1 MSIDDVLKLVNA
13 GYTREEIDKMQQ
25 TPGNDQGHD
34 QSNDQGN
41 NQGHDQ
47 SNDQGNNQGHD
58 QSNDQGN
65 NQGNN
70 QGNDQ
75 SNDQGSNQE
84 LEQLRQE
91 LTQTQTELKNLVK
104 QMQSNNLKT
113 ASVNIVPDADL
124 EKKTDAALAELIR
137 PTIKKED

>member
-25 TPGNDQGHD
+25 APGNE
-34 QSNDQGN
+34 QGN
-41 NQGHDQ
+41 EQG
-47 SNDQGNNQGHD
+47 
-58 QSNDQGN
+58 NDQGN
-65 NQGNN
+65 NQGNEQGN
-70 QGNDQ
+70 EQGNDRGNNQGNEQGNDQ
-75 SNDQGSNQE
+75 GRNQE
-84 LEQLRQE
+84 IDQLRQE

-113 ASVNIVPDADL
+113 ASVNLVPDADL

-137 PTIKKED
+137 PTIKKEDK

>member
-1 MSIDDVLKLVNA
+1 MNIDDVLKLVNA
-13 GYTREEIDKMQQ
+13 GYTRDEIDKMQQ
-25 TPGNDQGHD
+25 AQGNDQGSDHG
-34 QSNDQGN
+34 NDQGSDH
-41 NQGHDQ
+41 G
-47 SNDQGNNQGHD
+47 NDQG
-58 QSNDQGN
+58 SE
-65 NQGNN
+65 

-75 SNDQGSNQE
+75 GSEQVNDQGSNQE

-104 QMQSNNLKT
+104 QMQTNNLKT

-137 PTIKKED
+137 PTIKKEE

>member
-1 MSIDDVLKLVNA
+1 MNIDDVLKLVNA

-25 TPGNDQGHD
+25 AQGNDQGSDHG
-34 QSNDQGN
+34 NEQGRE
-41 NQGHDQ
+41 
-47 SNDQGNNQGHD
+47 
-58 QSNDQGN
+58 
-65 NQGNN
+65 

-75 SNDQGSNQE
+75 GSEQVNDQGGEQGNDQGSNQE

-104 QMQSNNLKT
+104 QMQTNNLKT

>member
-1 MSIDDVLKLVNA
+1 MTIDDVLKLVNA

-25 TPGNDQGHD
+25 APGNDPGSGPD
-34 QSNDQGN
+34 PDPDPDPGPGPDPDPDPNPDNDP
-41 NQGHDQ
+41 
-47 SNDQGNNQGHD
+47 
-58 QSNDQGN
+58 
-65 NQGNN
+65 
-70 QGNDQ
+70 
-75 SNDQGSNQE
+75 GSNQE

-113 ASVNIVPDADL
+113 ASVNIVPDDDL
-124 EKKTDAALAELIR
+124 AKKTDAALAELIR

>member
-1 MSIDDVLKLVNA
+1 MNIDDVLKLVNA

-25 TPGNDQGHD
+25 AQGNEQGNEQGNDQG
-34 QSNDQGN
+34 NE
-41 NQGHDQ
+41 
-47 SNDQGNNQGHD
+47 
-58 QSNDQGN
+58 
-65 NQGNN
+65 

-75 SNDQGSNQE
+75 SNEQGNDQGSDHGNDQGRNQE

-104 QMQSNNLKT
+104 QMQTNNLKT

>member
-25 TPGNDQGHD
+25 AQGNDQGSDHG
-34 QSNDQGN
+34 NDQGSDH
-41 NQGHDQ
+41 G
-47 SNDQGNNQGHD
+47 NDQG
-58 QSNDQGN
+58 SE
-65 NQGNN
+65 

-75 SNDQGSNQE
+75 GSEQVNDQGSNQE

-104 QMQSNNLKT
+104 QMQTNNLKT

-137 PTIKKED
+137 PTIKKEE

>member
-25 TPGNDQGHD
+25 AQGNDQGSE
-34 QSNDQGN
+34 QGNDQG
-41 NQGHDQ
+41 
-47 SNDQGNNQGHD
+47 SEQGND
-58 QSNDQGN
+58 
-65 NQGNN
+65 

-75 SNDQGSNQE
+75 SSEQGNDQGTDQGSTQE

-104 QMQSNNLKT
+104 QMQTNNLKT

-137 PTIKKED
+137 PTIKKEE

>member
-25 TPGNDQGHD
+25 AQGNDQG
-34 QSNDQGN
+34 GE
-41 NQGHDQ
+41 
-47 SNDQGNNQGHD
+47 
-58 QSNDQGN
+58 
-65 NQGNN
+65 

-75 SNDQGSNQE
+75 GSEQGTDQGSEQGNDQGSEQGSTQE

-124 EKKTDAALAELIR
+124 EKKTDEALAELIR
-137 PTIKKED
+137 PTIKKEE

>member
-25 TPGNDQGHD
+25 AQGNDQGSE
-34 QSNDQGN
+34 QGNDQG
-41 NQGHDQ
+41 
-47 SNDQGNNQGHD
+47 SEQGND
-58 QSNDQGN
+58 
-65 NQGNN
+65 

-75 SNDQGSNQE
+75 SSEQGNDQGTDQGSTQE

-104 QMQSNNLKT
+104 QMQTNNLKT

>member
-1 MSIDDVLKLVNA
+1 MTIDDVLKLVNA

-25 TPGNDQGHD
+25 APGNDPGHVSD
-34 QSNDQGN
+34 PDP
-41 NQGHDQ
+41 
-47 SNDQGNNQGHD
+47 
-58 QSNDQGN
+58 
-65 NQGNN
+65 
-70 QGNDQ
+70 GNDPGHV
-75 SNDQGSNQE
+75 SDPDPGNDPGHVSDPDPGSNQE

-104 QMQSNNLKT
+104 QMQINNLKT

>member
-1 MSIDDVLKLVNA
+1 MTIDDILKLVNA

-25 TPGNDQGHD
+25 APGNNPDPDPGPGPDPDPGPDPGPDPDPGNDP
-34 QSNDQGN
+34 
-41 NQGHDQ
+41 
-47 SNDQGNNQGHD
+47 
-58 QSNDQGN
+58 
-65 NQGNN
+65 
-70 QGNDQ
+70 
-75 SNDQGSNQE
+75 GSNQE

-113 ASVNIVPDADL
+113 ASVNIVPDDDL
-124 EKKTDAALAELIR
+124 AKKTDAALAELIR

>member
-1 MSIDDVLKLVNA
+1 MNIDDVLKLVNA

-25 TPGNDQGHD
+25 TPGQNP
-34 QSNDQGN
+34 
-41 NQGHDQ
+41 
-47 SNDQGNNQGHD
+47 
-58 QSNDQGN
+58 
-65 NQGNN
+65 
-70 QGNDQ
+70 GNDPGQ
-75 SNDQGSNQE
+75 NPGSNQE

-104 QMQSNNLKT
+104 QMQANNLKT

>member
-13 GYTREEIDKMQQ
+13 GYTREEIDKMTQDPGQ
-25 TPGNDQGHD
+25 NPGNDPSDNPGQDPGSD
-34 QSNDQGN
+34 PGQDPGQ
-41 NQGHDQ
+41 DP
-47 SNDQGNNQGHD
+47 
-58 QSNDQGN
+58 
-65 NQGNN
+65 
-70 QGNDQ
+70 
-75 SNDQGSNQE
+75 GSNQE

-91 LTQTQTELKNLVK
+91 LTQTQTQLKELVK

-113 ASVNIVPDADL
+113 ASVNIIPDADL

>member
-1 MSIDDVLKLVNA
+1 MNIDDVLKLVNA
-13 GYTREEIDKMQQ
+13 GYTRDEIDKMQQ
-25 TPGNDQGHD
+25 AQGTDQGSDHGNDQG
-34 QSNDQGN
+34 SE
-41 NQGHDQ
+41 
-47 SNDQGNNQGHD
+47 
-58 QSNDQGN
+58 
-65 NQGNN
+65 

-75 SNDQGSNQE
+75 GSEQVNDQGGEQGNDQGSNQE

-104 QMQSNNLKT
+104 QMQTNNLKT

-137 PTIKKED
+137 PTIKKEE

>member
-1 MSIDDVLKLVNA
+1 MNIDDVLKLVNA
-13 GYTREEIDKMQQ
+13 GYTREEIDKMTQD
-25 TPGNDQGHD
+25 PGQDPGQDPSQDPGQD
-34 QSNDQGN
+34 PGPDPGQDPRQDPG
-41 NQGHDQ
+41 QDP
-47 SNDQGNNQGHD
+47 
-58 QSNDQGN
+58 
-65 NQGNN
+65 
-70 QGNDQ
+70 
-75 SNDQGSNQE
+75 GSNQE

-113 ASVNIVPDADL
+113 ASVNISPDADL